1 MVITINFAS
10 IVVMCILSGILGFV
24 FPIMGGIFAKEKK
37 PKTKSY
43 NISNKEL
50 NELVSKYYKDYSKV
64 EFTEFVSDWLNG
76 KVPPEQMTDNG
87 GAMVVE
93 PCKGPDC
100 PCYPTRED
108 HCDCMGADGM
118 CHHMINLNVI
128 CGIHECAE
136 HVMNNAELLTEDE
149 LMLLTETLMS
159 INEEKY
165 CNDK

>member
-10 IVVMCILSGILGFV
+10 LVVMCILSGVIGFI
-24 FPIMGGIFAKEKK
+24 FPIMGGIFSKEK
-37 PKTKSY
+37 PKVKSY

-50 NELVSKYYKDYSKV
+50 NELVSKYYKDYNKV

-76 KVPPEQMTDNG
+76 KVPPQEMKSNG

-100 PCYPTRED
+100 PCFPTRED

-128 CGIHECAE
+128 CDIHECAE
-136 HVMNNAELLTEDE
+136 QVMNKPELLTDE
-149 LMLLTETLMS
+149 EIEWLNDS
-159 INEEKY
+159 ITCFLEEKY
-165 CNDK
+165 KRQGE

>member
-1 MVITINFAS
+1 MVITINLAS
-10 IVVMCILSGILGFV
+10 ILVMNILCGIIGFM
-24 FPIMGGIFAKEKK
+24 FPIIGGIFSKEK
-37 PKTKSY
+37 PKVKSY

-76 KVPPEQMTDNG
+76 KVPPQEMKSNG

-100 PCYPTRED
+100 PCFPTRED

-128 CGIHECAE
+128 CDIHECAE
-136 HVMNNAELLTEDE
+136 QVMNKPELLTDE
-149 LMLLTETLMS
+149 EIMWLSDVIES
-159 INEEKY
+159 IEEERFCDIK
-165 CNDK
+165 

>member
-1 MVITINFAS
+1 MVVVGFGA
-10 IVVMCILSGILGFV
+10 IVILTLVCFVIGLFTGIACTSYSKSKIQKV
-24 FPIMGGIFAKEKK
+24 
-37 PKTKSY
+37 KSY
-43 NISNKEL
+43 NISNKQL
-50 NELVSKYYKDYSKV
+50 NELVSKYYKDYNKV
-64 EFTEFVSDWLNG
+64 EFTEFVSDWLKG
-76 KVPPEQMTDNG
+76 EIPPEQMKDNG

-118 CHHMINLNVI
+118 CHHIINLNVI

-136 HVMNNAELLTEDE
+136 RVMDNPELLTEDE
-149 LMLLTETLMS
+149 LQLLTETL
-159 INEEKY
+159 INVNEEKY

>member
-1 MVITINFAS
+1 MIIIRIGTVLILVFTCFVI
-10 IVVMCILSGILGFV
+10 GFLAGV
-24 FPIMGGIFAKEKK
+24 SSNLFNRPKK
-37 PKTKSY
+37 QKVKSY

-50 NELVSKYYKDYSKV
+50 NELISKYYKDYNKV

-76 KVPPEQMTDNG
+76 KVPPEQMKDNG

-100 PCYPTRED
+100 PCFPTRED

-136 HVMNNAELLTEDE
+136 QVMNNPELLTEDE
-149 LMLLTETLMS
+149 LQLLTETL
-159 INEEKY
+159 INVNEEKY
-165 CNDK
+165 CNEND